1 MALTD
6 VAVRAARPRTSR
18 YRLSDGNSLYLKVLP
33 SGRKTWE
40 FRFKRGGT
48 IKAYVIGPY
57 PEFGLGAA
65 RAERDRLRRE
75 MRATG
80 VDPLAARKK
89 SAAEAELA
97 REEAKAAAERMREE
111 RARQKEAERNTRLA
125 AAKEAARHRLTV
137 EALLVLWE
145 RHKLPVWSERSRDQI
160 IQHANDYVLPVIGQ
174 KAVSDLRLADA
185 LAVVDPL
192 IADGKIETAR
202 RVRQRLS
209 EMLDYCDAHHHVSNN
224 VVRLAAADLKDR
236 FKRAHRDHPEKSHPT
251 IPLTELPQLLRAMRT
266 YVGTPVTRS
275 LMWLITLTACR
286 TGEARSAKWSEF
298 RLDDG
303 LWQIPAERMKAGRCH
318 TVYLSPAAVA
328 LLRELK
334 KETGKRP
341 FVFAH
346 PLRDDRPCSENA
358 VLFALAAIGY
368 AGRMTGHGFR
378 HMFSTAAN
386 ESGLFRHDVIEAA
399 LAHGDEDAIRARYNK
414 ATCESERRKLAAW
427 WADLLSRAE
436 SGAANVLEFQR
447 EIA

>member
-6 VAVRAARPRTSR
+6 VAVRGARPKAGR

-33 SGRKTWE
+33 SGSKSWE
-40 FRFKRGGT
+40 FRFRRGGT

-57 PEFGLGAA
+57 PEIGLASA

-80 VDPLAARKK
+80 IDPLAARKK

-97 REEAKAAAERMREE
+97 REEAKAAAERIRAE
-111 RARQKEAERNTRLA
+111 RARQKEIERA
-125 AAKEAARHRLTV
+125 AKVKAAKEAARQRLTV

-145 RHKLPVWSERSRDQI
+145 RHKLPVWSTRSRDQI
-160 IQHANDYVLPVIGQ
+160 IQHATDYVLPVIGH
-174 KAVSDLRLADA
+174 KPVSDLRLADA

-192 IADGKIETAR
+192 IADGKVETAR

-209 EMLDYCDAHHHVSNN
+209 EMLDYAAAHHHVGNN

-236 FKRAHRDHPEKSHPT
+236 FKRAHRDHPGQSHPT
-251 IPLTELPQLLRAMRT
+251 VPMAELPQLLRAMRT

-275 LMWLITLTACR
+275 LMWFVALTSCR
-286 TGEARSAKWSEF
+286 TGEARYARWSEF
-298 RLDDG
+298 KLDTG
-303 LWQIPAERMKAGRCH
+303 LWQIPAERMKARCRH
-318 TVYLSPAAVA
+318 TVYLPPAAID
-328 LLRELK
+328 LLRDLK
-334 KETGKRP
+334 KVTGKRP

-346 PLRDDRPCSENA
+346 PSRDDRPCSENA
-358 VLFALAAIGY
+358 VLVALAAIGY

-378 HMFSTAAN
+378 HLFSTTAN

-399 LAHGDEDAIRARYNK
+399 LAHGDEDAIRARYNR
-414 ATCESERRKLAAW
+414 ATYESERRKLAVW
-427 WADLLSRAE
+427 WADLLMRTE
-436 SGAANVLEFQR
+436 SNAANVLDFQR

>member
-40 FRFKRGGT
+40 FRFKRGGK

-65 RAERDRLRRE
+65 RVERDRLRRE

-97 REEAKAAAERMREE
+97 REEAKAAAERVREE
-111 RARQKEAERNTRLA
+111 RTRQKEAERTTKLA
-125 AAKEAARHRLTV
+125 AAKQAARQRLTV

-160 IQHANDYVLPVIGQ
+160 IQHASDYVLPVIGQ

-209 EMLDYCDAHHHVSNN
+209 EMLDYADAHHHVGNN

-251 IPLTELPQLLRAMRT
+251 LPMAELPQLLRAMRT

-275 LMWLITLTACR
+275 LMWLITQTACR

-298 RLDDG
+298 RLDAG

-318 TVYLSPAAVA
+318 TVYLSSAAVE

-334 KETGKRP
+334 KETGKQL

-358 VLFALAAIGY
+358 VLVALAAIGY

-378 HMFSTAAN
+378 HIFSTAAN

-414 ATCESERRKLAAW
+414 ATYESERRKLAAW
-427 WADLLSRAE
+427 WADFLSRAE

>member
-6 VAVRAARPRTSR
+6 IAVRAARPRASR

-33 SGRKTWE
+33 SGGKSWE
-40 FRFKRGGT
+40 FRYKSSGT
-48 IKAYVIGPY
+48 IRAYVIGPY
-57 PEFGLGAA
+57 PEIGLGAA

-89 SAAEAELA
+89 GAAEAELA
-97 REEAKAAAERMREE
+97 REVAKDAAERMREE
-111 RARQKEAERNTRLA
+111 RARHKQIER
-125 AAKEAARHRLTV
+125 AAKLVAAQELARQRLTV

-160 IQHANDYVLPVIGQ
+160 MQHATAYVLPVIGA
-174 KAVSDLRLADA
+174 KAVSELRLADA

-192 IADGKIETAR
+192 IADGKVETAR

-209 EMLDYCDAHHHVSNN
+209 EMLDYAAAHHRVSNN

-236 FKRAHRDHPEKSHPT
+236 FKRAHRDYPGISHPT
-251 IPLTELPQLLRAMRT
+251 IPMAELPQLLRAMRT

-275 LMWLITLTACR
+275 LMWLIALTACR
-286 TGEARSAKWSEF
+286 TGEARYARCSEF
-298 RLDDG
+298 KLDAG
-303 LWQIPAERMKAGRCH
+303 SWQIPAERMKAGRGH
-318 TVYLSPAAVA
+318 TVYLAPVAVE

-334 KETGKRP
+334 EATGKRP

-346 PLRDDRPCSENA
+346 PSRDDRPCSENA
-358 VLFALAAIGY
+358 VLVALAAIGY

-378 HMFSTAAN
+378 HLFSTAAN
-386 ESGLFRHDVIEAA
+386 ESGQFRHDVIEAA
-399 LAHGDEDAIRARYNK
+399 LAHGDEDAIRARYNR
-414 ATCESERRKLAAW
+414 ATYETERRKLAAW
-427 WADLLSRAE
+427 WADLLTRAE
-436 SGAANVLEFQR
+436 LGSANVLEFHR